1 MWLWLRAARVSVCG
15 GVGLRRQLPCAI
27 QSLVSANGGTA
38 EGRPRA
44 AEFFA
49 GIGLVRMALEQAGFR
64 VVYAND
70 VDAAK
75 HAMYARNFGDAE
87 FTLADIRSLDGGG
100 VPDVELATA
109 SFPCTDL
116 SLAGARAGLSGRESG
131 LVAEFLRILR
141 EMEGRRPPA
150 VLIENVPGF
159 GSSNGGA
166 DLRHTLAALNGLGY
180 ACDVTLLDARR
191 FVPQSRARLFI
202 VGAQSPPA
210 GTEGR
215 APGEASLRP
224 NWMPRLAGSD
234 SGLRLFSLP
243 HPAPPEEL
251 RDGLDEAAER
261 FPPEHEIWW
270 GGKRLE
276 AFLGSLSPI
285 NAGRAAA
292 LRESARPA
300 HATAYRRTR
309 RGRSVWEIRADC
321 ISGCL
326 RTTRGGSSRQALVEG
341 CCGALRVRWMTAR
354 EYARLQGAPDFDF
367 GSATEA
373 QATFAMGDAVC
384 VPAVCWLAEHYLLG
398 LWRCPRK
405 SGRPTKLSSS
415 EGDVPER
422 AERAAAMKDQGD
434 YEPR

>member
-1 MWLWLRAARVSVCG
+1 MN
-15 GVGLRRQLPCAI
+15 
-27 QSLVSANGGTA
+27 ANGDTA
-38 EGRPRA
+38 VERPRA

-49 GIGLVRMALEQAGFR
+49 GIGLVRMALEQAGFE

-70 VDAAK
+70 VDPTK
-75 HAMYARNFGDAE
+75 HAMYARNFDDAE
-87 FTLADIRSLDGGG
+87 FTLADIRSLAGAAI
-100 VPDVELATA
+100 PDVELATA

-116 SLAGARAGLSGRESG
+116 SLAGARAGLSGSESG

-159 GSSNGGA
+159 GSSNGGT
-166 DLRHTLAALNGLGY
+166 DLRRTLAALNDLGY
-180 ACDVTLLDARR
+180 ACDVALLDARR

-202 VGAQSPPA
+202 LGSQSPPA
-210 GTEGR
+210 ETEGC
-215 APGEASLRP
+215 APGEGSLRP
-224 NWMPRLAGSD
+224 SWMSRLAGAD
-234 SGLRLFSLP
+234 SGLRLFSVP
-243 HPAPPEEL
+243 HPPPPEEL
-251 RDGLDEAAER
+251 QDGLDEAAEQ
-261 FPPEHEIWW
+261 FPPEHDIWW
-270 GGKRLE
+270 GGERLA
-276 AFLGSLSPI
+276 AFLDSLSAL

-300 HATAYRRTR
+300 HATAFRRTR
-309 RGRSVWEIRADC
+309 RGRSVWEIRADR

-341 CCGALRVRWMTAR
+341 CGGELRVRWMTAR

-384 VPAVCWLAEHYLLG
+384 VPAVRWLAEHYLWG
-398 LWRCPRK
+398 LLSPSERRCPQ
-405 SGRPTKLSSS
+405 GT
-415 EGDVPER
+415 
-422 AERAAAMKDQGD
+422 ARAAAMTAGGAH
-434 YEPR
+434 ESR